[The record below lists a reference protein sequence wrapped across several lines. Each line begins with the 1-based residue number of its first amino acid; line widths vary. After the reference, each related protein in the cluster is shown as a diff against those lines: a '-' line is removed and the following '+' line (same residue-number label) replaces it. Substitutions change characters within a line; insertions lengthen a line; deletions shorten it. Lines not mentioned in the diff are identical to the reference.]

1 MDPTHDSRPELD
13 GRPPVTTRSH
23 SFARSARAVAIH
35 LARLLWPAVA
45 YLWATFLDLLYAA
58 RFGLLWR
65 SRRKFPNRARDL
77 DTQVAI
83 LQASR
88 SGRWSSWKALPAG
101 RRMEVRCA
109 AALLAAAAILG
120 LRAHLTGR
128 GSTAELAAH
137 QPRTAHSPSAQS
149 PGGAASTSSTSSTSS
164 TPSALDQAHLDAE
177 HFKEYR
183 KQAAPGQWVI
193 YGVEPVEI
201 ARANRAAVQAQLKA
215 IQADTQAAWQ
225 KTAGLNDRVSRA
237 QSLRAELLREHAF
250 QGALADADEAIKAAQ
265 AGEDDA
271 RAAYEKLNH
280 RRDSLQA
287 ADVAAGNALNS
298 AMNPVAGSVLT
309 RGDVYAWDDFKV
321 TSPAVIKD
329 GGRYRMWYV
338 GCHFVSEE
346 YTCGIGHAQSRDGI
360 QWQKSPE
367 PVLTIDDRAVSQDL
381 ASIAVVRTDD
391 EFLLWYAIDANPLDG
406 NDCATLYLATSKDGL
421 AWKPQGL
428 VLSGNC
434 WENAHLWPSAF
445 ADGKTLHLWYSDY
458 GSTDDGLLTHLV
470 SADGKEWQPA
480 GSTDLGTLGLDPRRM
495 WVTRDADGYRAL
507 FARPDR
513 RGYFGQLQ
521 SPDGSSWLLAGDAPT
536 PPDRTA
542 FPRFTGGDDGGPVA
556 PASITES
563 DGTSIWFAVP
573 NSSDGS
579 ERIAMAFQK
588 EAQR

>member
-13 GRPPVTTRSH
+13 GRPTTARGRV
-23 SFARSARAVAIH
+23 FAQAALAVAIH
-35 LARLLWPAVA
+35 LAHLLWPAVV
-45 YLWATFLDLLYAA
+45 YLGATAVDLVYAA
-58 RFGLLWR
+58 RLGLLWR
-65 SRRKFPNRARDL
+65 SRRKFPDRTRDL
-77 DTQVAI
+77 DTQMAS
-83 LQASR
+83 LRASR
-88 SGRWSSWKALPAG
+88 SRRWSSWKALPAG
-101 RRMEVRCA
+101 RRMEIRCA
-109 AALLAAAAILG
+109 AAVLAAVAILG

-128 GSTAELAAH
+128 GNAAELLAH
-137 QPRTAHSPSAQS
+137 QPTTAHSPSAQS
-149 PGGAASTSSTSSTSS
+149 PRGPASTSSTSS
-164 TPSALDQAHLDAE
+164 TPSAPDQARLDAE
-177 HFKEYR
+177 RFKEYR
-183 KQAAPGQWVI
+183 KRAAPGEWII
-193 YGVEPVEI
+193 YGVESVES
-201 ARANRAAVQAQLKA
+201 ARARRAAVQAQLKA
-215 IQADTQAAWQ
+215 IQADTQDAWQ
-225 KTAGLNDRVSRA
+225 KTAGLSDRVSKA
-237 QSLRAELLREHAF
+237 QSRRDELLREHAS
-250 QGALADADEAIKAAQ
+250 QGALHDADEAIKAAQ
-265 AGEDDA
+265 AVEDAA

-280 RRDSLQA
+280 QRDSLQA
-287 ADVAAGNALNS
+287 ADVAAGSALYS

-321 TSPAVIKD
+321 TSPAVIND

-338 GCHFVSEE
+338 GCHFVGEE
-346 YTCGIGHAQSRDGI
+346 YTCGVGHAQSRDGI
-360 QWQKSPE
+360 QWEKSPE
-367 PVLTIDDRAVSQDL
+367 PVLTIEDPAVTQDL
-381 ASIAVVRTDD
+381 ASIAVVRTHD
-391 EFLLWYAIDANPLDG
+391 EYLLWYAIDANPLHG

-445 ADGKTLHLWYSDY
+445 SDGKTLHLWYSDY

-495 WVTRDADGYRAL
+495 WVTRDPGGYRAL

-536 PPDRTA
+536 ATDRTA

-563 DGTSIWFAVP
+563 DGTWTWFAVP
-573 NSSDGS
+573 NSWDGS